1 MRRFAT
7 TSMAKPQTCF
17 YKLLNVSASA
27 DADEIKK
34 SYYVLAKKYHPDA
47 LSSAI
52 KDNQTEFEKAK
63 EHFKKITEAY
73 AILSDKVMR
82 TRYDNLLF
90 GESRS
95 FTEDEQAYEYWS
107 KKEPE
112 KSRRVMEEYEE
123 MQERVREKLKTYKDY
138 DDFLKNFERHRFK
151 HEHRAHLLREDGWKE
166 LNDKHGPPSDF
177 DLHASK

>member
-7 TSMAKPQTCF
+7 APIARPQTCF

-27 DADEIKK
+27 EADEIKK

-47 LSSAI
+47 LTAEV
-52 KDNQTEFEKAK
+52 KDNEVEFEKAK

-73 AILSDKVMR
+73 AILSDKSMR
-82 TRYDNLLF
+82 SKYDNLVF

-107 KKEPE
+107 KKDPE
-112 KSRRVMEEYEE
+112 
-123 MQERVREKLKTYKDY
+123 
-138 DDFLKNFERHRFK
+138 
-151 HEHRAHLLREDGWKE
+151 
-166 LNDKHGPPSDF
+166 
-177 DLHASK
+177 